1 MDNKLWD
8 CITKRLSAEETA
20 QSVAMLDTWLA
31 EDAVHQEEYL
41 RIQEL
46 WALSE
51 KLPVQEPLDFESVKD
66 QIFETSLV
74 LQLPQTNKA
83 GLWWKYGLA
92 AAMTGIFLLTGL
104 FYYRSAQI
112 STQPEKWVLKSAGA
126 GKIIKVLL
134 PDSTTVWL
142 NSGSE
147 ISYKDDFKKDQLR
160 LVKLSGEAYFEVT
173 HDASHPFV
181 VSSAEMST
189 TVYGTSF
196 NVRAYDSEQLIVV
209 AVNSGKVGV
218 TTAQNKKAV
227 FLLPSEKL
235 TYDRKKA
242 KTEKA
247 SMSKSDVDSWVS
259 GELIF
264 EQTPFNEV
272 FETLS
277 RKYNLQIKTG
287 KINYTDCKLTARFRN
302 KSIHEVLKTLNLSM
316 NIQSKFVGQ
325 TIYIEG
331 GAPCSS
337 TK

>member
-8 CITKRLSAEETA
+8 CIVKRLSAEETT
-20 QSVAMLDTWLA
+20 QSATLLDAWLA
-31 EDAVHQEEYL
+31 ADAAHEEEYL
-41 RIQEL
+41 NIAAL
-46 WALSE
+46 WSLTGKLST
-51 KLPVQEPLDFESVKD
+51 QGQLDFGVVKE
-66 QIFETSLV
+66 QISEISPV
-74 LQLPQTNKA
+74 LQLAQTGNNA
-83 GLWWKYGLA
+83 RWWKYGLV
-92 AAMTGIFLLTGL
+92 AAMTGVFLLTGL
-104 FYYRSAQI
+104 FYYRSVHTSA
-112 STQPEKWVLKSAGA
+112 QPEKWVSKKAGA

-147 ISYKDDFKKDQLR
+147 ISYKDDFKKDHLR
-160 LVKLSGEAYFEVT
+160 LVKLTGEAYFEVT

-181 VSSAEMST
+181 VNSAGMNT

-196 NVRAYDSEQLIVV
+196 NVRAYDREQLMVV

-218 TTAQNKKAV
+218 TTSENKKTV

-235 TYDRKKA
+235 TYDK
-242 KTEKA
+242 EKA
-247 SMSKSDVDSWVS
+247 ETQKLSIGKSDVDSWVS

-272 FETLS
+272 FETLA
-277 RKYNLQIKTG
+277 RKYNLKIKTG
-287 KINYTDCKLTARFRN
+287 KINYADCKLTARFRN
-302 KSIHEVLKTLNLSM
+302 KSINEVLKTLNLSM

-331 GAPCSS
+331 GAPCNS